1 MAVHGSGTRSITA
14 GIVSATLTAAFVA
27 VAVAACS
34 SAGPIQQVTAT
45 AGGGVKPQQ
54 TFAAPANLMAAAQ
67 PQPNGTLWALAG
79 DAAAKGLFEI
89 NLATGSGMGSIS
101 VSNAAR
107 SVTESLD
114 GVVGLALG
122 IGRTGSLELL
132 NGNTGKVIRTVTLGA
147 PARDVIVGS
156 DGTTFYVLNGTSR
169 AASVT
174 VVNSRN
180 GTVRGTIPV
189 PLDTVSIAP
198 DTAGISVYAL
208 EPDGT
213 ISQIAVAGGKTMSTF
228 PVGSPAR
235 SIALSP
241 DGSTLYVLKDAGSS
255 ANVAVVNLATRSVRQ
270 VLPAPANCLQV
281 LVSADGSQLYQLV
294 GTPSYGTIQVFPS

>member
-1 MAVHGSGTRSITA
+1 MHGSGTRSIAA
-14 GIVSATLTAAFVA
+14 GFVSALTAAFAA
-27 VAVAACS
+27 VVVAACS
-34 SAGPIQQVTAT
+34 SAAPIPRVTAT
-45 AGGGVKPQQ
+45 PSGGKPQQ
-54 TFAAPANLMAAAQ
+54 VFAAPANLMAAAQ
-67 PQPNGTLWALAG
+67 PQPNGTLWVLAG
-79 DAAAKGLFEI
+79 DAASKGLFDI
-89 NLATGSGMGSIS
+89 NLATGSGIGSIS
-101 VSNAAR
+101 VSNAAQ

-122 IGRTGSLELL
+122 MGRAGALELL
-132 NGNTGKVIRTVTLGA
+132 NGNTGKVIRTIPLGA

-156 DGTTFYVLNGTSR
+156 DGATFYVLNGTSR

-180 GTVRGTIPV
+180 GTVQGTVPV
-189 PLDTVSIAP
+189 PPDTVSIAP
-198 DTAGISVYAL
+198 DAAGVGVYAL

-213 ISQIAVAGGKTMSTF
+213 ISQIAIAGGKIMSTF

-241 DGSTLYVLKDAGSS
+241 DGSTLYVLKDAGAA
-255 ANVAVVNLATRSVRQ
+255 ANVAVVNVATQSVKQ

-294 GTPSYGTIQVFPS
+294 GTRSYGNIQVSAS